1 MLKRVRDL
9 IHRFARVGF
18 TEAAISEAVR
28 NFNPTFEEFFGLLIL
43 MQYYFHSSR
52 DVLLVIEEFY
62 QRHRQKLINQYPN
75 DDRTKRTRLIA
86 TNTSICADHLKNETD
101 LEMVPKTAV
110 RELFSS

>member
-9 IHRFARVGF
+9 LDRFACVGF
-18 TEAAISEAVR
+18 TETAISEAVR

-43 MQYYFHSSR
+43 MQYYFHPSR

-75 DDRTKRTRLIA
+75 DDRDQRMELIA
-86 TNTSICADHLKNETD
+86 TNTAILADDLKNETD
-101 LEMVPKTAV
+101 LEMATKNAV

>member
-75 DDRTKRTRLIA
+75 DDRTARTQLID
-86 TNTSICADHLKNETD
+86 TNTSIIASQLKNETD
-101 LEMVPKTAV
+101 LEMVTKNAV